1 MSTTN
6 SSTCVNPR
14 EHRGVQIA
22 ERLTLQRRGEGWV
35 VPSQSGKGSY
45 VVRLDGDAPRC
56 TCPDNEMRRIKC
68 KHIHAVEISLRREE
82 RPDGTTVVTAT
93 KRITYKQDWPAYNAA
108 QTGEVEQ
115 FAADLL
121 RGLCAGIVQPP
132 QSRGRPRLPLADVV
146 FSAVYKVYGGASGR
160 RTIGTLKGCQAAG
173 YLARVPHYNSTHNCL
188 ENPALTPILKT
199 LIEESASPL
208 RAIET
213 DFAVDASG
221 FGTSRFV
228 RSTTTCRGDG
238 RERVKLKCHL
248 MVGVKTNV
256 VTSDRGHGRHRPR
269 LPYLPQLVETTAA
282 RFRVG
287 GGCGRQGLHRQ
298 RQPCRH
304 RGRGRDPV
312 HSLQEQHDG
321 EGPDLWRRL
330 FHFYMFRRDRFLTH
344 YHKRS
349 NAETAFSMIKGK
361 FGDSVRAKTPTA
373 QVNEVLAKVLCH
385 NVCVLIQSIC
395 ELGIEPTF
403 WAETAPAQEGGLSA

>member
-108 QTGEVEQ
+108 QTGEVER
-115 FAADLL
+115 FADLL

-228 RSTTTCRGDG
+228 RWYDHKYGGDG
-238 RERVKLKCHL
+238 RERVWLKCHL

-256 VTSDRGHGRHRPR
+256 VTSVEVTDGTAHDS
-269 LPYLPQLVETTAA
+269 PYLPQLVETTAA

-287 GGCGRQGLHRQ
+287 EVAADKGYIGKDNLAAIVAVGAT
-298 RQPCRH
+298 PYI
-304 RGRGRDPV
+304 PFK
-312 HSLQEQHDG
+312 SNTTG

-330 FHFYMFRRDRFLTH
+330 FHFYMFERDRFLTH

-403 WAETAPAQEGGLSA
+403 WAETAPAQEVGLSA